1 MKKLLVAT
9 WTLLAWAWAQ
19 FPPGPGLPGPMAPTM
34 PPGPPSQG
42 QVYQN
47 PALGMSFP
55 VPAGFE
61 PAGEMPVQGGMAAA
75 FLHPSGAELYAVSY
89 PFQGDL
95 QAFHRQNLQRLAQLD
110 AQLQAQGFRVQ
121 RQPLSGLSMGGGRPS
136 GSSPKSSTR
145 GRATWTSPSTPQR
158 AGGSTRS
165 SSPLPPRPFPR
176 SRGLPGPASGGS
188 DRGRRPGSF
197 SLPAARFPNPTWLP
211 NTARLPCATRLALAA
226 RLPPGPGT
234 PPPNPFPTPPGPGGG
249 EGSPPPLVSPTPPMG
264 QGASPPRATSP
275 APRPAFTPPAD
286 RVVEL
291 RYGKEVGDG
300 KRFAVAV
307 GGLRYR
313 IAPQGS
319 GRWAVTEV
327 VEDPRGDE
335 EATYLL
341 DGLGLQEGEDALL
354 PPVWHTGRREMGG
367 LRA

>member
-176 SRGLPGPASGGS
+176 SRGPSRPCFRGFRSGEEARVFLPSRSPVSQPNLASQHSPASLRNPACPRSPASPGTGDPS
-188 DRGRRPGSF
+188 PEPLPHPARPRGRGRIS
-197 SLPAARFPNPTWLP
+197 
-211 NTARLPCATRLALAA
+211 
-226 RLPPGPGT
+226 
-234 PPPNPFPTPPGPGGG
+234 
-249 EGSPPPLVSPTPPMG
+249 PPLVSPTPPMG